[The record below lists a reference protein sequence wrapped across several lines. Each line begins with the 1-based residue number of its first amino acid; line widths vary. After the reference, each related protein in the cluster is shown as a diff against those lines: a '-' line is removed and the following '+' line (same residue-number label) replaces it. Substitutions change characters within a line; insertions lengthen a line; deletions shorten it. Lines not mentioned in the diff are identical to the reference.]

1 MGRLMRLEAEDEFRM
16 MIEDE
21 LRTSWALMISRQ
33 SLRSMAAQMGA
44 EELKMMPE
52 PALVEE

>member
-1 MGRLMRLEAEDEFRM
+1 MRPEAGDEFRM

-21 LRTSWALMISRQ
+21 WSTSWALMISRQ

-44 EELKMMPE
+44 EELKMMAE
-52 PALVEE
+52 QALVVE